1 MTFPDVLSVLVAL
14 AGIAFLISFIFWPV
28 LRDVLNRK
36 RARAGLPGLADE
48 MGLKHRKGDTADA
61 LGTYTGSVD
70 GHRIA
75 IKPDETSLEVFL
87 KGSLPGFHLMVP
99 FGRLQR
105 SLAPLWRKMGALR
118 EQDVEFSF
126 GDGRLDKTILIRQA
140 DRSVAVALISG
151 PARRAIETFLESHL
165 SRLSSLTISSTSIR
179 CCTVVGSTKKI
190 YSITPDQ
197 VRGLLPDMM
206 DLARTLESTIRSG
219 D

>member
-1 MTFPDVLSVLVAL
+1 MTFSDVLTVLVAL
-14 AGIAFLISFIFWPV
+14 TGIGFLIAFMFWPL

-48 MGLKHRKGDTADA
+48 MGLKHNKGDTDDA
-61 LGTYTGSVD
+61 LGTYRGTVD

-75 IKPDETSLEVFL
+75 IKPDETSIEVFL
-87 KGSLPGFHLMVP
+87 QGSPASFNLMVP
-99 FGRLQR
+99 YGRLQR
-105 SLAPLWRKMGALR
+105 SLAPLWRMMGALR

-126 GDGRLDKTILIRQA
+126 GDGRLDRTILIRQA
-140 DRSVAVALISG
+140 DRSVAEKLISG
-151 PARRAIETFLESHL
+151 PARRAIETFLERHL
-165 SRLSSLTISSTSIR
+165 SRLSSLTVSSNSIR
-179 CCTVVGSTKKI
+179 CRTVVGSTKRI

-206 DLARTLESTIRSG
+206 DLARTLESTIRPG